1 MTLRSRLKQLG
12 QEVHALVLALADK
25 RTPWIARIVGG
36 LTVAY
41 AASPIDFI
49 PDFIPVLGY
58 LDDLVIVPLG
68 VWLTIR
74 LIPKEVWEDAHRRV
88 QEGEAFPRRYGVV
101 GIGIVVTLWIV
112 SILAVILLLRKIFR
126 PPLK

>member
-1 MTLRSRLKQLG
+1 MTLRSRLKNLAG
-12 QEVHALVLALADK
+12 EVHALVLALADK

-36 LTVAY
+36 LTIAY

-68 VWLTIR
+68 VWLAIR
-74 LIPKEVWEDAHRRV
+74 LIPKEVWEDAHKRV
-88 QEGEAFPRRYGVV
+88 QSGEQFPRRLGV
-101 GIGIVVTLWIV
+101 IGAGVVVTLWIV
-112 SILAVILLLRKIFR
+112 SILVVALLLRKIFR
-126 PPLK
+126 PPPE